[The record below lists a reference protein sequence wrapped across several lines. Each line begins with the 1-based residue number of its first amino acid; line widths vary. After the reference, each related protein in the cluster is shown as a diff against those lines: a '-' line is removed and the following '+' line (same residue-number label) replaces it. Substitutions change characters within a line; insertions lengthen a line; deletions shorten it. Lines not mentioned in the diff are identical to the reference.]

1 MNVGKKAWVVLVC
14 ICVIIVVAAL
24 VLMLVLVPQNKSTGI
39 LAGDYEQI
47 AKQDYTFSGTE
58 IKTLEKQYVVT
69 ESDVNKGKKTDK
81 FDDGNINPFTPKSE
95 VTIYN
100 EPTLESD
107 NKTNS
112 GTLTPD
118 DK

>member
-1 MNVGKKAWVVLVC
+1 MNVGKKAWVVFGC
-14 ICVIIVVAAL
+14 ICVIVIVAVL
-24 VLMLVLVPQNKSTGI
+24 VLMLVLVPQDKGIGI
-39 LAGDYEQI
+39 LTGDYQQI
-47 AKQDYTFSGTE
+47 AKQDYTFSGTKIE
-58 IKTLEKQYVVT
+58 TLEKQYVVT
-69 ESDVNKGKKTDK
+69 QSDVNKGKKNDK

-100 EPTLESD
+100 EPTLEND
-107 NKTNS
+107 NKLNS

>member
-14 ICVIIVVAAL
+14 IGVIIVVAAL
-24 VLMLVLVPQNKSTGI
+24 VLMLVFVPQNKSTGI

-100 EPTLESD
+100 EPTLQRPS
-107 NKTNS
+107 S
-112 GTLTPD
+112 GNNQTLTPD
-118 DK
+118 QK

>member
-1 MNVGKKAWVVLVC
+1 MGKKAWVILVC
-14 ICVIIVVAAL
+14 ICVIIIVAAL
-24 VLMLVLVPQNKSTGI
+24 VLMLVLVPQNKSTGTI
-39 LAGDYEQI
+39 ASNYEEI

-100 EPTLESD
+100 EPTLEND

>member
-1 MNVGKKAWVVLVC
+1 VGKKAWIAFAGICVVIVAIVLVC
-14 ICVIIVVAAL
+14 
-24 VLMLVLVPQNKSTGI
+24 MLVFVPQIKSTGI
-39 LAGDYEQI
+39 QAGEYEEL
-47 AKQDYTFSGTE
+47 AKQEYTFSGNAINKLTQ
-58 IKTLEKQYVVT
+58 QYGIT
-69 ESDVNKGKKTDK
+69 ESDVNKGKQTDK

>member
-1 MNVGKKAWVVLVC
+1 MGKKAWVIFVC
-14 ICVIIVVAAL
+14 ICVIIIVAAL
-24 VLMLVLVPQNKSTGI
+24 VLMLVLVPQNKSTGVQ
-39 LAGDYEQI
+39 AGEYEQV
-47 AKQDYTFSGTE
+47 AKQEYTFSGSELDKLTH
-58 IKTLEKQYVVT
+58 QYGVT

-100 EPTLESD
+100 EPTLEND
-107 NKTNS
+107 NKLNS
-112 GTLTPD
+112 GNLTPD

>member
-1 MNVGKKAWVVLVC
+1 MGKKAWIVFGVVCVVIVAAVLVC
-14 ICVIIVVAAL
+14 
-24 VLMLVLVPQNKSTGI
+24 MLVLVPQMKATGI
-39 LAGDYEQI
+39 QVGDYKELT
-47 AKQDYTFSGTE
+47 KQDYTFSGAAIDKLTQ
-58 IKTLEKQYVVT
+58 QYTVT

-100 EPTLESD
+100 EPTIQND

>member
-1 MNVGKKAWVVLVC
+1 MQFYRLNTNTL
-14 ICVIIVVAAL
+14 
-24 VLMLVLVPQNKSTGI
+24 
-39 LAGDYEQI
+39 
-47 AKQDYTFSGTE
+47 KQDYTITE
-58 IKTLEKQYVVT
+58 D
-69 ESDVNKGKKTDK
+69 DVNYGLKTDK
-81 FDDGNINPFTPKSE
+81 YDEGNINPFTPKTE

-100 EPTLESD
+100 EPTLEND

>member
-1 MNVGKKAWVVLVC
+1 VGKKAWIIFGVV
-14 ICVIIVVAAL
+14 CVIIVAAVL
-24 VLMLVLVPQNKSTGI
+24 VCMLVLVPQMQTTGI
-39 LAGDYEQI
+39 QAGEYEQL
-47 AKQDYTFSGTE
+47 AKQEYTFSGET
-58 IKTLEKQYVVT
+58 INTLIKQYGVT
-69 ESDVNKGKKTDK
+69 SSDVNKGKKTDK

-100 EPTLESD
+100 EPTLEND
-107 NKTNS
+107 NKVNS